1 MKKRGVISRKEELI
15 EIIRPLAVVSKH
27 LTELGE
33 KIKQTELT
41 PYYRRGML
49 AGVKDINNKKYRL
62 KRLGIALDLVQELTL
77 EEIRLRE
84 LKKINR
90 TNEKMRK

>member
-1 MKKRGVISRKEELI
+1 MIQ
-15 EIIRPLAVVSKH
+15 PLALQSKH
-27 LTELGE
+27 LSELGD

-62 KRLGIALDLVQELTL
+62 TRLGIALEHVQELTR

-84 LKKINR
+84 LKKIPR
-90 TNEKMRK
+90 TNEKTRE